1 MVARRRLMV
10 GAAAGLAAGLVPRL
24 GAATAWGQAAS
35 PFTPGADPEAP
46 QLNDVVAEGYRRDV
60 IIRWGDPVLA
70 NAPPF
75 TPDDLTEIEAARQ
88 FGWDG
93 IIAGIVTP
101 PQAQDGVA
109 RLVMVVGH
117 PDVSARMVFADGRD
131 RPRIAGKLQG
141 ASVLNL
147 SYRGGR
153 WVVVDGGYQSRRIS
167 DGTLCTITGPA
178 AAVIG
183 QSVQGILAPGLGCVT
198 PWNTVLLPEG
208 RTAPWIMRLAGRAA
222 GFSSPTVGAG
232 FGWVAEIDA
241 LNPTSFPA
249 KRTALGRMPRAG
261 VACGLAADGSAV
273 VFMTEDAPMGR
284 LFRFKGAAPV
294 GDGSGALD
302 AGTLAVAMIEGSAI
316 VWRDLPGGIPSLT
329 ATLSAARD
337 GARFDAPA
345 GLAIGPDGTVFL
357 ACSGNPGRGVDQVD
371 ALNPRSGNGA
381 GHVLALTPAGGDL
394 AAARFAG
401 RAVLLGGNPNTDPS
415 ARYTPGSLAWL
426 RSPYSLNFDAAHRL
440 YIGTDQGGAVSDT
453 ADGLFTM
460 EVSGFGRYAL
470 DMLYLAPIGGAIGA
484 AGFGPRGRDVFTV
497 ARHPG
502 ATPNADFAHPATR
515 WPTVQPDMPPQTT
528 LVSLAR

>member
-1 MVARRRLMV
+1 MTTRRRLLAGSSAMA
-10 GAAAGLAAGLVPRL
+10 GIAALRIAHA
-24 GAATAWGQAAS
+24 QSAS
-35 PFTPGADPEAP
+35 PLTPNSFTPGADPEAP
-46 QLNDVVAEGYRRDV
+46 QLDDVVAPGLQRDV

-75 TPDDLTEIEAARQ
+75 RPGFVTEAAAARQ
-88 FGWDG
+88 FGWDA
-93 IIAGIVTP
+93 IIAGIVNP
-101 PQAQDGVA
+101 PQAQDGIA
-109 RLVMVVGH
+109 RIVMVLSH
-117 PDVSARMVFADGRD
+117 PDVAPRMVFPGGVD
-131 RPRIAGKLQG
+131 RPRIAGKMQG

-147 SYRGGR
+147 SQRGGR
-153 WVVVDGGYQSRRIS
+153 WVVVDGGYQSRRIT

-178 AAVIG
+178 AASIG
-183 QSVQGILAPGLGCVT
+183 PSVQGVLAPGIGCVT

-208 RTAPWIMRLAGRAA
+208 RTNSWVARLADKAA

-232 FGWVAEIDA
+232 FGWVVELDA

-261 VACGLAADGSAV
+261 TACGMAGDGSAI

-284 LFRFKGAAPV
+284 LFRFKGAAPI

-302 AGTLAVAMIEGSAI
+302 AGTLAVATLEGSSI
-316 VWRDLPGGIPSLT
+316 VWRDLPPGLTSLT
-329 ATLSAARD
+329 ATLSAASD

-345 GLAIGPDGTVFL
+345 GMAIGADGTLYL

-371 ALNPRSGNGA
+371 ALNPRAGNGA
-381 GHVLALTPAGGDL
+381 GHILALAPAGGDL
-394 AAARFAG
+394 AASRFAG
-401 RAVLLGGNPNTDPS
+401 RVILLGGNPNTDPT

-426 RSPYSLNFDAAHRL
+426 RSPYTLNFDAAHRL
-440 YIGTDQGGAVSDT
+440 HVGTDQGGAVTDT
-453 ADGLFTM
+453 ADGLFVMNVT
-460 EVSGFGRYAL
+460 GYGRYAL
-470 DMLYLAPIGGAIGA
+470 DMLYLAPIGGAIGGA
-484 AGFGPRGRDVFTV
+484 AFGPQGRTGFTV

-528 LVSLAR
+528 VVSLTS